1 MKKGLVA
8 VLALAAVA
16 LVAIVVVS
24 RSSPKEREDS
34 IPPSEARAARG
45 YAPTSGVVE
54 RAPHDR
60 RMVGVSAEA
69 KPSLR
74 SKSLGQC
81 DPRSPRVAPTAT
93 VSERIPRAKA
103 ALIALFATR
112 PGEMPPEL
120 PELTH
125 EERNLL
131 PMVIEN
137 ELTDADGCDAEAI
150 RRAFHQY
157 MESGGIHS
165 DFLQDYRK
173 RLVRSAAK

>member
-8 VLALAAVA
+8 VLALATVA
-16 LVAIVVVS
+16 IVAIVVVS

-34 IPPSEARAARG
+34 IPPSEARPDSVSVSDDYGRPGGRRG
-45 YAPTSGVVE
+45 TAVPTGGVVGGDP
-54 RAPHDR
+54 RAP
-60 RMVGVSAEA
+60 
-69 KPSLR
+69 
-74 SKSLGQC
+74 
-81 DPRSPRVAPTAT
+81 RVVPTAT

-173 RLVRSAAK
+173 RLVP